1 MPLHNCQ
8 RPPPADWLVP
18 SVGGEAPPRPQLER
32 GLGDRKIPVRIRS
45 DSLGTEGVIEKAVL
59 GVPSG
64 GLSCPRKMLGR
75 TAVKPGGWA
84 GCSLD
89 PGGCLSL
96 QQILASFTAP
106 ISEEHAWAVIHQVSQ
121 KQPSFI
127 KPPIFRS
134 EIQSK
139 QQNHQK

>member
-18 SVGGEAPPRPQLER
+18 VGGEAPPRPQLER

-64 GLSCPRKMLGR
+64 GVVMP
-75 TAVKPGGWA
+75 
-84 GCSLD
+84 
-89 PGGCLSL
+89 
-96 QQILASFTAP
+96 
-106 ISEEHAWAVIHQVSQ
+106 
-121 KQPSFI
+121 
-127 KPPIFRS
+127 
-134 EIQSK
+134 
-139 QQNHQK
+139 